1 MKASAFDLYRPR
13 TLEEALSLLT
23 EHRDDVKVLAGGQSL
38 VPLLNFRLAR
48 PAVVVDIGL
57 VPGLDGIEV
66 ESETGGLRV
75 GSMARHSEVEHSD
88 VVEAAC
94 PLLSRAMGH
103 IAHPPIRNRG
113 TLGGSLAHGDP
124 AAELPA
130 VALALDAVLVAV
142 STRGTR
148 EINVADFYQGFLT
161 TTLAEDELLVAVR
174 FPLWPARTGAA
185 FSEVS
190 RRRGDFAMVGVAVA
204 AGTDPEGRLVHL
216 KVAFSGVSDVPVR
229 ALEVEHLLLGSRFEE
244 EDQRLAVELVQGSLN
259 PPDDL
264 HGTSD
269 YRKSVAATL
278 MVRSIAEA
286 IRAGNVPTSRQ
297 VAS

>member
-1 MKASAFDLYRPR
+1 MKAPAFDLYRPR
-13 TLEEALSLLT
+13 TLDEALSLLT

-66 ESETGGLRV
+66 GAQGLRI
-75 GSMARHSEVEHSD
+75 GSMARHSQVEHSEI
-88 VVEAAC
+88 VAAAC
-94 PLLSRAMGH
+94 PLLSRAMVH

-124 AAELPA
+124 AAELPT
-130 VALALDAVLVAV
+130 VALALDAVLVAASV
-142 STRGTR
+142 RGTR
-148 EINVADFYQGFLT
+148 EISVSDFYQGFLT
-161 TTLAEDELLVAVR
+161 TALAEDELLVSVR
-174 FPLWPARTGAA
+174 FPPWPAHTGAV

-204 AGTDPEGRLVHL
+204 AGTDAQGRLADL
-216 KVAFSGVSDVPVR
+216 KIAFSGVSDVPVR
-229 ALEVEHLLLGSRFEE
+229 ASEVENLLLGTAFDED
-244 EDQRLAVELVQGSLN
+244 DQRRAVDLVHECLT

-264 HGTSD
+264 HGSSA
-269 YRKSVAATL
+269 YRRSVAATL
-278 MVRSIAEA
+278 MIRSISEA
-286 IRAGNVPTSRQ
+286 MLEGEAASRE